1 MIILTAT
8 NIMELDKEWE
18 CLTELTGSGGLLVLM
33 KPYVSKCLTTQLSD
47 VCVKSLLFLSAV
59 NNLTF

>member
-18 CLTELTGSGGLLVLM
+18 CLVELTRSGGLFEM
-33 KPYVSKCLTTQLSD
+33 MEPYISKCLITQLSD
-47 VCVKSLLFLSAV
+47 VCV
-59 NNLTF
+59 